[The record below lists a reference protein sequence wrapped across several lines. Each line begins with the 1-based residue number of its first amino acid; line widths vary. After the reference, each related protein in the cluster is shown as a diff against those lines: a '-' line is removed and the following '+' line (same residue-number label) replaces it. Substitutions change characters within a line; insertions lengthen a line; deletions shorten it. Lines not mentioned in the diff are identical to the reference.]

1 MRLRFAIGAC
11 PGRHGKPFG
20 VLCLVLLV
28 AGCGVVSI
36 TVGTRAIPLSGIV
49 QSLIAYDPSNDL
61 HVIVWALRLPRAV
74 LAVLAGAC
82 LGIAGGMMQA
92 VTRNPLAE
100 PGLLGINAGATV
112 AVLLGVIL
120 FGLTRIDQYLW
131 FGIAGAGVAGVAVF
145 LLGRGHDAGV
155 DPVRLILAGAGLS
168 VMLGALSGLL
178 LINAPANVYD
188 DFRQWGAGSVEGR
201 GGAVLIALSLSLV
214 LGSAVAMA
222 IAPALNA
229 LSMGSDV
236 GRALGARPV
245 LTWSLACLSIMLLAG
260 GATAAVGPIGFIGL
274 VAPHIAR
281 LFSGPDYR
289 WILPYSA
296 LIAAL
301 LLQLADIL
309 GRLLV
314 SPAEVAAG
322 IVATVI
328 GGPFFVAAVRR
339 FKMVQL

>member
-1 MRLRFAIGAC
+1 MPLALTAF
-11 PGRHGKPFG
+11 
-20 VLCLVLLV
+20 VLCAASALSLMTG
-28 AGCGVVSI
+28 A
-36 TVGTRAIPLSGIV
+36 RAIPLAEIL
-49 QSLIAYDPSNDL
+49 QSLTAYDPTNDL
-61 HVIVWALRLPRAV
+61 HVIIHALRLPRTA
-74 LAVLAGAC
+74 LALLAGAA
-82 LGIAGGMMQA
+82 LGISGALMQA

-100 PGLLGINAGATV
+100 PGLLGINAGAAV
-112 AVLLGVIL
+112 AVLVGVSF

-131 FGIAGAGVAGVAVF
+131 FGICGAGFAGVAVF

-155 DPVRLILAGAGLS
+155 DPVRLVLAGAGLS
-168 VMLGALSGLL
+168 VMLGALSGIII
-178 LINAPANVYD
+178 INAPSGVYD

-201 GGAVLIALSLSLV
+201 GGPVLIALTLSLI
-214 LGSAVAMA
+214 LGGALALG
-222 IAPALNA
+222 IAPGLNA
-229 LSMGSDV
+229 LALGRDV

-245 LTWSLACLSIMLLAG
+245 LIWSLACLAIMMLAG

-301 LLQLADIL
+301 LLLLADIL
-309 GRLLV
+309 GRILV

-322 IVATVI
+322 IVAAI
-328 GGPFFVAAVRR
+328 LGGPFFVLSVRR
-339 FKMVQL
+339 FKMMRL